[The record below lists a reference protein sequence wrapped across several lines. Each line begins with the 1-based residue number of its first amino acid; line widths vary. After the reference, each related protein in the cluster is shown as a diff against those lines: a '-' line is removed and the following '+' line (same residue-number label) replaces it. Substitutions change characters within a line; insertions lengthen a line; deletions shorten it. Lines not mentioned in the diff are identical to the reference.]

1 MEAAKKYERKIDNS
15 KYFYHD
21 EGDFGEEVAKKVA
34 MDNNLGVDVSST
46 FQSGRNGIDGAFLT
60 KGPPPKLTMIESKAS
75 RKGEYGYSSQQMKGG
90 KQYFD
95 DMVNS
100 KDPRYADFKKM
111 IKKLEKENPGL
122 IYDYISAETKIKITK
137 VGFGVDE
144 LNIKDWT
151 KPVD

>member
-1 MEAAKKYERKIDNS
+1 
-15 KYFYHD
+15 
-21 EGDFGEEVAKKVA
+21 VAKKVA
-34 MDNNLGVDVSST
+34 TDNNLGADVSSM
-46 FQSGRNGIDGAFLT
+46 FQSGSNGIDGAFLSE
-60 KGPPPKLTMIESKAS
+60 GPPPKLTMIESKAS
-75 RKGEYGYSSQQMKGG
+75 RNGKYGYSSQQMKGR